1 MQQLVLPP
9 WAQKAQSLSLIA
21 EEKQIESMDAA
32 IDSEFH
38 EYLED
43 DTHFSSMF
51 TVHDK
56 SQCIDRTQAGQ
67 DWTKFI
73 EEQDTSANTIT
84 GSDLPEWI
92 EERKDYIRA
101 VSRKN
106 PNETA
111 LSKLSNNVLLH
122 LIYAGDTAAEKV
134 YNSRNLAR
142 KLDCEIIFE
151 YASIL
156 ENGKI
161 EIHNGHAGTQ
171 EAAYYRSCLKA

>member
-1 MQQLVLPP
+1 MQVQLPT
-9 WAQKAQSLSLIA
+9 WAQKAQSLSLINEARTDESRAA
-21 EEKQIESMDAA
+21 EL
-32 IDSEFH
+32 DSEFH

-67 DWTKFI
+67 DWAKFI

-92 EERKDYIRA
+92 EERKQVINYN
-101 VSRKN
+101 KN
-106 PNETA
+106 KKEDSA
-111 LSKLSNNVLLH
+111 LSQLSNNILLH
-122 LIYAGDTAAEKV
+122 LIYAGDQAAQRV
-134 YNSRNLAR
+134 YDSRNLAKR
-142 KLDCEIIFE
+142 LDCEILFE

-161 EIHNGHAGTQ
+161 EVHHGHAGTQ
-171 EAAYYRSCLKA
+171 EAAYYRSCLRA